1 MHWPSSAVIVA
12 AAMALPRLFIALDT
26 PDPTRA
32 AALAD
37 IVGETAGIKLG
48 LEFFA
53 ANGPAGVERV
63 RRPGQALFLDL
74 KFHDIPNTVAGA
86 VRSALALAPDLLTV
100 HAAGGRAMMEAA
112 RSAIEDARSRPS
124 LIAVTVLTS
133 LDDAALAEIG
143 QARPAAEQALRLAR
157 LARDAG
163 LDGVVCSPHEIAL
176 LKTRLGSGFRLVVP
190 GLRPSGAEA
199 GDQAR
204 VMTPGE
210 AARLGADWLVI
221 GRPVTGAPDP
231 AAALARIL
239 DEIATE
245 GRP

>member
-1 MHWPSSAVIVA
+1 
-12 AAMALPRLFIALDT
+12 MALPRLFIALDT

-32 AALAD
+32 AALARIAGD
-37 IVGETAGIKLG
+37 AAGIKLG
-48 LEFFA
+48 LEFFT

-86 VRSALALAPDLLTV
+86 VRSALALAPDLLTI
-100 HAAGGRAMMEAA
+100 HANGGAAMMTAA
-112 RSAIEDARSRPS
+112 RAACEAGKQRPA
-124 LIAVTVLTS
+124 LIGVTVLTS
-133 LDDAALAEIG
+133 LDDAALEETG
-143 QARPAAEQALRLAR
+143 QRGPAAEQALRLAR

-163 LDGVVCSPHEIAL
+163 CEGVVCSPHEIAV
-176 LKTRLGSGFRLVVP
+176 LKSDLGSGFRLVVP
-190 GLRPSGAEA
+190 GLRSKGVQA

-221 GRPVTGAPDP
+221 GRPVTAAPDP

>member
-1 MHWPSSAVIVA
+1 
-12 AAMALPRLFIALDT
+12 MALPRLFIALDT

-32 AALAD
+32 AALARIAGD
-37 IVGETAGIKLG
+37 AAGIKIG

-53 ANGPAGVERV
+53 ANGPAGIERV

-100 HAAGGRAMMEAA
+100 HAAGGRAMMTAACAACEAGKQ
-112 RSAIEDARSRPS
+112 RPA
-124 LIAVTVLTS
+124 LIGVTVLTS
-133 LDDAALAEIG
+133 LDDAALEETG
-143 QARPAAEQALRLAR
+143 QRGPAGDQAMRLAR

-163 LDGVVCSPHEIAL
+163 CEGVVCSPHEIAA
-176 LKTRLGSGFRLVVP
+176 LKSDLGSGFRLVVP
-190 GLRPSGAEA
+190 GLRPKGTQA

-221 GRPVTGAPDP
+221 GRPLTAATDP